1 MAAEH
6 HPGLIGVAGARA
18 LIAVSIP
25 LLLLGLLAGYL
36 VGAGTAATTTV
47 FTTLVSE
54 RETTTTLT
62 VTGAHSGSTVSS
74 LITTMLTVTETVT
87 QLRTTT
93 LKEHATVT
101 VEKIVEGG
109 EVEAVCFPKAMGGCA
124 DLLIDLI
131 SRANESIYVMI
142 YSFTLDELA
151 DALIDASLRG
161 VEVKVLVEK
170 ENAYQRGSEIPRL
183 IEAGVQVALDSN
195 PALMHNKVMIVDGK
209 LVVTG
214 SYNWSWSAENRN
226 DENLVVISGP
236 EAAKLYEAEF
246 ERLWSGAEK
255 P

>member
-1 MAAEH
+1 M
-6 HPGLIGVAGARA
+6 ARA
-18 LIAVSIP
+18 RTLIAVSIM

-36 VGAGTAATTTV
+36 IGAGTVATITTTF

-54 RETTTTLT
+54 KETTTTLT
-62 VTGAHSGSTVSS
+62 VTSAYSGSTAPS
-74 LITTMLTVTETVT
+74 LITTTLTVTEVVT

-93 LKEHATVT
+93 LKEYATVT

-109 EVEAVCFPKAMGGCA
+109 EVEAICFPKAMGGCA

-131 SRANESIYVMI
+131 SRANESVYVMI
-142 YSFTLDELA
+142 YSFTLDELT

-170 ENAYQRGSEIPRL
+170 ENAYQRGSEVPKL

-236 EAAKLYEAEF
+236 EVAELYEAEF

-255 P
+255 A